1 MPITMAKEYN
11 ITINYNQMQG
21 FGKGD
26 YIKQI
31 TLITF
36 GGAVIEGQQVGIWFL
51 KELSRIRFATK
62 VH

>member
-31 TLITF
+31 KLITF
-36 GGAVIEGQQVGIWFL
+36 GGAVIEGQQVGI
-51 KELSRIRFATK
+51 
-62 VH
+62 